1 MKTIFEVPIRP
12 QMFTQDTS
20 PFIYR
25 TKQNT
30 LLTRYLLTR
39 LRNIFSISWAK
50 VPYLTGRVFRAEPS
64 AARTPIDGAA

>member
-1 MKTIFEVPIRP
+1 VKTIFEVPIRP

-25 TKQNT
+25 TKQNAP
-30 LLTRYLLTR
+30 LRRYLLTH
-39 LRNIFSISWAK
+39 LRNIFSVNWAK
-50 VPYLTGRVFRAEPS
+50 APYQAGRVFRVEPS